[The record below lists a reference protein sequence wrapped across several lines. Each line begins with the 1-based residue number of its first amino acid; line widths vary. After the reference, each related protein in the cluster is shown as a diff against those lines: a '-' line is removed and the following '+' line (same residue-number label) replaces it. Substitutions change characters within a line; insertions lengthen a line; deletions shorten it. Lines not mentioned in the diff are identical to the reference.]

1 MLDLTIRQKNIL
13 KDILDNEII
22 DIEDIAKRN
31 NVSVRTIYRDIE
43 KK

>member
-22 DIEDIAKRN
+22 DIEDIAKK
-31 NVSVRTIYRDIE
+31 IMYPFEPYIGI
-43 KK
+43 